1 MVYGST
7 VKESAESINSYS
19 YLSPPVN
26 RQFHSVKEKLSI
38 LTGLK
43 VKKKK
48 KSGLCPWMLT

>member
-43 VKKKK
+43 VKKKYQDYVPE
-48 KSGLCPWMLT
+48 C